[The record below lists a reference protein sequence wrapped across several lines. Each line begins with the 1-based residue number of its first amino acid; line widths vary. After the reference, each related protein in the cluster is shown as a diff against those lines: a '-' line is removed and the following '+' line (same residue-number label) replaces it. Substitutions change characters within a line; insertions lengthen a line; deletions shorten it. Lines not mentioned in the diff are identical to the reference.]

1 MRDLNQY
8 DVIFCDIDDTLIHGL
23 WTDLMAI
30 TWRLFKSPTVAEFL
44 MTFQAVFH
52 IFKCNQKL
60 RYMLMNC
67 QKPIIFLTARK
78 ETFATHLLI
87 KSILDKKDLEISI
100 ILITLSN
107 CKTLIAFFNN
117 LTSICIVS

>member
-30 TWRLFKSPTVAEFL
+30 TWRLFKSPTIAEFL
-44 MTFQAVFH
+44 MSLQAVFH

-60 RYMLMNC
+60 TL
-67 QKPIIFLTARK
+67 LTAQK
-78 ETFATHLLI
+78 LH
-87 KSILDKKDLEISI
+87 
-100 ILITLSN
+100 
-107 CKTLIAFFNN
+107 
-117 LTSICIVS
+117 